1 VQFHVLRLDDLP
13 ADLHIAAER
22 LSGDATQVL
31 YRFTLSSDGTPVLDG
46 RAAVILDAGALS

>member
-13 ADLHIAAER
+13 AALHIAAER